1 MERDIFY
8 GISLSI
14 LHTIYMYISYEAGN
28 SVIYDIWLCRYV

>member
-14 LHTIYMYISYEAGN
+14 LHTIYMYISYEAGD
-28 SVIYDIWLCRYV
+28 SVVYDIGLYRYF